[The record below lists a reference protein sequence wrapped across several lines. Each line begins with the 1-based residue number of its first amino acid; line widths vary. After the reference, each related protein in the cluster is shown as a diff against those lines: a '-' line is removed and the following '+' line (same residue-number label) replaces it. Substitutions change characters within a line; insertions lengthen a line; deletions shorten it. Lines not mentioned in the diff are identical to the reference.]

1 VITLPLLPNDTTTQ
15 LSRGAQDGDKMDES
29 LVAQPTD
36 GTQAKRPR
44 VVVGDDDG
52 NLFGARN
59 PMPVVDRAQRDANE
73 RSILSSQSKLD
84 VNLTTRHRERVRWGD
99 RLDLIDH
106 RGPGGR

>member
-1 VITLPLLPNDTTTQ
+1 MSDTTTT
-15 LSRGAQDGDKMDES
+15 LNPGAGGDVMDES
-29 LVAQPTD
+29 LVKQSD
-36 GTQAKRPR
+36 GSTQAKRPR
-44 VVVGDDDG
+44 VVAGDDDG

-59 PMPVVDRAQRDANE
+59 PMPVTDRSQRDANE
-73 RSILSSQSKLD
+73 RAILSSYAKLD